1 MTLRSQ
7 KRSAFTLIELLVV
20 IAIIAILIGLL
31 VPAVQ
36 KVREAAART
45 QTINNLK
52 QCGTA
57 THNFAGTY
65 NTKMPINGYFG
76 VRYGSVFAHLLPFVE
91 QDNVYK
97 QIATLNNTPAT
108 VIPPAISGAYNASC
122 SQAGALAAGS
132 VYLGAVIPS
141 YQAPS
146 DPTAAASSGTSVNA
160 PAGYGTTSFASNG
173 FLFNGAPS
181 NTLAQG
187 PAVPQAYL
195 STTVTPLAPPRLP
208 ATMTA
213 GTSNVVMYG
222 TRYASCAIS
231 AATTMDNLWSGVIY
245 QSLGATQNAPYFNG
259 TYPETQPGVAYLATN
274 PCVGLAVQGF
284 SATGP
289 QVCMGDNSV
298 RSVAPSVSQTTWGYA
313 IQPQN
318 TVPLPS
324 DWDQ

>member
-1 MTLRSQ
+1 MALRAQ

-65 NTKMPINGYFG
+65 NTKMPMNGYFG
-76 VRYGSVFAHLLPFVE
+76 VRYSSVFGHLLPYVE

-97 QIATLNNTPAT
+97 IISTVNSTPAT
-108 VIPPAISGAYNASC
+108 VTSPSIQNANNASNTANTFVAPATAA
-122 SQAGALAAGS
+122 SQ
-132 VYLGAVIPS
+132 YYGAVIPS

-146 DPTAAASSGTSVNA
+146 DPTAAASGGTSTIT
-160 PAGYGTTSFASNG
+160 AGFGTTSFTSNG
-173 FLFNGAPS
+173 WLFNGAPS
-181 NTLAQG
+181 TTAANITSGTNGNGVAI
-187 PAVPQAYL
+187 PQAY
-195 STTVTPLAPPRLP
+195 TAAVITPLSGPRLP

-213 GTSNVVMYG
+213 GTSNVVLYA
-222 TRYASCAIS
+222 TRYATCN
-231 AATTMDNLWSGVIY
+231 TTETYWSNPLT
-245 QSLGATQNAPYFNG
+245 SYFTPAN
-259 TYPETQPGVAYLATN
+259 YPQTQPAVSSGGSGT
-274 PCVGLAVQGF
+274 PCLPLSVQGF

-298 RSVAPSVSQTTWGYA
+298 RSVAPSVSGTTWGYA
-313 IQPQN
+313 INPQN
-318 TVPLPS
+318 SLPLPS